1 MANEYLDI
9 DARGMIHEAYC
20 IDGIT
25 EQDCRTIFLDWA
37 ISVPSGTEER
47 ALVAALLERH
57 GKDAPSHPM
66 TQVLRDALQGR
77 PDNRRLR
84 FGLGAALERA
94 GRWKPAIAETG
105 FEISTTRASPS
116 Q

>member
-37 ISVPSGTEER
+37 MFAPDAPPMAEQ
-47 ALVAALLERH
+47 LERLMQVY
-57 GKDAPSHPM
+57 GKDNPDHPM
-66 TQVLRDALQGR
+66 TKVIRQGLDR
-77 PDNRRLR
+77 TNQKSGRR
-84 FGLGAALERA
+84 G
-94 GRWKPAIAETG
+94 GRMGRIK
-105 FEISTTRASPS
+105 R
-116 Q
+116 